1 MEEKINV
8 KKFVDGYMKTKNKQ
22 QYLKKLTVVDYVGYE
37 RKMFLCQKIVDTT
50 SYDKEK
56 NIKIDSPSRYLVFVY
71 TLLSTYTNLDL
82 HGDSMLDDFNT
93 LNKCGLIDE
102 IVGLIKESEVK
113 EFENVLSMTYEDF
126 MTNHYEIHGFIEN
139 IIEKISNVIDGTSP
153 QLLDELRGYLYA
165 NGEKRN
171 E

>member
-22 QYLKKLTVVDYVGYE
+22 QYLKKLTIVDYVGYE
-37 RKMFLCQKIVDTT
+37 RKMFLCQKIVGTT

-126 MTNHYEIHGFIEN
+126 MTNHYSTYGFIMDL
-139 IIEKISNVIDGTSP
+139 IKNVNEVIKGVSP
-153 QLLDELRGYLYA
+153 ELTQLVKEYIPGS
-165 NGEKRN
+165 E
-171 E
+171 

>member
-37 RKMFLCQKIVDTT
+37 RKMYLCQKIVDTT

-126 MTNHYEIHGFIEN
+126 MTNHYGIRGMVTDFMGKIN
-139 IIEKISNVIDGTSP
+139 DIINGSQPELIDMV
-153 QLLDELRGYLYA
+153 RGYLSTL
-165 NGEKRN
+165 NGDDE
-171 E
+171 